1 MVKKIGTLFPASR
14 VSNLLLTALIFCL
27 NFSPIFYT
35 PITIMPNFGIQ
46 RMKIL
51 TVLLFSLVF
60 CTSMLFSAE
69 KKNVASPVVLELGAH
84 NKITLA
90 EFKDFFQR
98 YNGGTVET
106 TQVEKK
112 DIERFID
119 LFTKYELKL
128 ADAFS
133 RKYNEKEETQAETK
147 EYRTELAKSYLV
159 DKVITESAVK
169 KMYERRKEE
178 IRARHILFRFPEIP
192 EANDEDEGEETAPE
206 DITAIDTN
214 AIRQKALDAI
224 QRLNNGEK
232 FEDVAKEL
240 TEDEAGKSNGGDLY
254 YFTTGQMVAQ
264 FEDAAYNL
272 KKGAYTKEPVLSPFG
287 FHVIQVT
294 DRKPA
299 VGNIRISHIMA
310 RFNANTPTPED
321 TLQAFKKITALMDSV
336 KKKGANFSAIAKR
349 NSDDAGSASKGG
361 DIGTFTRRRWV
372 QAFDEAAF
380 KLKPNELSPIVRTP
394 YGYHIMKCTEVQP
407 LASYDKMK
415 EELKSTYQS
424 SRLNDERALY
434 ILSLQKKYNAV
445 ENKDVLHT
453 LIASLDTA
461 KVIGDSAW
469 TASVADSIKQLTLYA
484 FNGSN
489 ISVDSLLKAVEAMQE
504 NFGSPVTSDEFSAA
518 LDRVYENFILTEE
531 SKNIEQRFPEF
542 ATMMTEFEK
551 GILLYRIEQDEVW
564 SKVNVTDSALD
575 AYFETH
581 REKFRFPNR
590 VNVQAIYVGTDSLIN
605 AIHERLQKGE
615 SFDTLAYTENA
626 SIIMRLKRGKLDWMP
641 AEQDTMTR
649 IAWKL
654 DKGQY
659 SKPFLY
665 EGNGYTVV
673 QLLEKEESRLKTADE
688 AGTEISN
695 AYQDAESKMF
705 ETKWLERVKQEFP
718 VKVNRDVI
726 TKAFAKV
733 KKK

>member
-1 MVKKIGTLFPASR
+1 
-14 VSNLLLTALIFCL
+14 
-27 NFSPIFYT
+27 
-35 PITIMPNFGIQ
+35 
-46 RMKIL
+46 MK
-51 TVLLFSLVF
+51 LLFLPLVF
-60 CTSMLFSAE
+60 CTAMLFSAE
-69 KKNVASPVVLELGAH
+69 KKSAPSPVILELGAKH
-84 NKITLA
+84 KITLA

-106 TQVEKK
+106 TKVEKK

-133 RKYNEKEETQAETK
+133 RKYNEKDEVKAEVN
-147 EYRTELAKSYLV
+147 EYHAELAKSYLL
-159 DKVITESAVK
+159 DKVLTEPAVK
-169 KMYERRKEE
+169 QMYERRKEE
-178 IRARHILFRFPEIP
+178 IRARHILFRFPEVP
-192 EANDEDEGEETAPE
+192 EVNDEEEEEEIAPE
-206 DITAIDTN
+206 DIVTIDTN

-240 TEDEAGKSNGGDLY
+240 TEDESGKSNGGDLY

-264 FEDAAYNL
+264 FEDAAYSL
-272 KKGAYTKEPVLSPFG
+272 KKGEYTKEPVLSPFG

-294 DRKPA
+294 DKKPA
-299 VGNIRISHIMA
+299 IGTVRISHIMA
-310 RFNANTPTPED
+310 RFNMNSPTPED
-321 TLQAFKKITALMDSV
+321 TMQAFKKITALLDSV
-336 KKKGANFSAIAKR
+336 KKKGADFAAIAKR
-349 NSDDAGSASKGG
+349 NSDDAGSASKSG
-361 DIGTFTRRRWV
+361 DVGNFTRRRWV

-380 KLKPNELSPIVRTP
+380 KLKVKELSPIIRTP
-394 YGYHIMKCTEVQP
+394 YGYHILKCTEVQP
-407 LASYDKMK
+407 VASYDKMRD
-415 EELKSTYQS
+415 ELKSTYQS
-424 SRLNDERALY
+424 SRFNDERAQYL
-434 ILSLQKKYNAV
+434 IALQKKYNAV
-445 ENKDVLHT
+445 ENKEVLQA

-469 TASVADSIKQLTLYA
+469 TSSVSDSIKQLALYS
-484 FNGSN
+484 FNGTN
-489 ISVDSLLKAVEAMQE
+489 ISVDSLLKETESLQE
-504 NFGSPVTSDEFSAA
+504 NFGSPLFPADFAAA
-518 LDRVYENFILTEE
+518 LERVYENYILSEE
-531 SKNIEQRFPEF
+531 SKNIEQRFPDF
-542 ATMMTEFEK
+542 ATMMIEFEK
-551 GILLYRIEQDEVW
+551 GILLYRVEQDEVW
-564 SKVNVTDSALD
+564 SKVSVTDSALD
-575 AYFETH
+575 AYFETN

-590 VNVQAIYVGTDSLIN
+590 VSPQAVYVGTDTLIN
-605 AIHERLQKGE
+605 SIYERLQKGE

-654 DKGQY
+654 EKGQY

-665 EGNGYTVV
+665 EGNGYTVI
-673 QLLEKEESRLKTADE
+673 QLLDKEETRLKTADE

-718 VKVNRDVI
+718 VTIKRDVI
-726 TKAFAKV
+726 TKAFAKA